1 MYSLGGKMAS
11 CCFRRVTILRARSSV
26 ILFLAG
32 RSCYVMLRDA
42 TSFLSAVLQ

>member
-11 CCFRRVTILRARSSV
+11 CCFRHVTNSRAGSSV

-32 RSCYVMLRDA
+32 RSCYVMLRDV

>member
-11 CCFRRVTILRARSSV
+11 CCFRRVTILRVRSSV
-26 ILFLAG
+26 ILSLAG
-32 RSCYVMLRDA
+32 RSCYVMLRDV